1 MINNIFVEMYWNRLN
16 VVNHSG
22 NYLFKRKHMNVHTYT
37 QHSQH
42 ASKSM
47 ISILACLWKSHKL
60 QADDKCKTMI
70 NTCESIVIHRHSPLT
85 WFGQIKKIIYN
96 VCILFSSSFRVW
108 RRERDNKRING
119 REKERTSEMKVDI
132 RRGVIVGMDKGNGYE
147 SL

>member
-22 NYLFKRKHMNVHTYT
+22 NYLFTWMYT
-37 QHSQH
+37 HIHSIH
-42 ASKSM
+42 SM
-47 ISILACLWKSHKL
+47 HRSLWYQFWRVSEKAIRL